1 MSVEKEVER
10 LRNDLNAL
18 LNVIRAMPGGI
29 QVLGDVQRVLSGTE
43 YDGGIFVPLG
53 YDDDHPVLIPTGFN
67 GDAFSTVASNTA
79 ISVVAAGVPAGV
91 KAVSLR
97 ARSRDDASASTSGA
111 GINLTAISSNT
122 RYALGCICGG
132 LPNNYSQSAGGVV
145 PCDADGNVYYIT
157 TASGVGTLD
166 VWIEI
171 WGYWL

>member
-1 MSVEKEVER
+1 MNLEKEVER
-10 LRNDLNAL
+10 LRNDMNAL
-18 LNVIRAMPGGI
+18 LGMVQPMPGGI
-29 QVLGDVQRVLSGTE
+29 QVKGSVQRVRGGTE

-53 YDDDHPVLIPTGFN
+53 YDADHPILVPTGFN

-79 ISVVAAGVPAGV
+79 ISVVAAGVPSGAR
-91 KAVSLR
+91 AVLLR

-111 GINLTAISSNT
+111 GINLTARSDAT
-122 RYALGCICGG
+122 RSALSCICGG
-132 LPNNYSQSAGGVV
+132 LPNNYSQATSGIV
-145 PCDADGNVYYIT
+145 PCDTDGNIYYIT